1 MKSCGMLAT
10 VCALL
15 PPLGGLAQQ
24 EQNLSA
30 INPALFSYG
39 LDDVL
44 VVPPTKHNGGKN
56 IIAPDPDKYPWEM
69 NLGNGMPNVMVAPDG
84 SLSLYVSCFLFPS
97 PVPYSKVGVMVYT
110 NNTSDPVA
118 WSHPDAGLYWYD
130 PQAKDVER
138 KLLPSYRQGLV
149 PTNVVAVD
157 IESLGIYE
165 DLDFGVSL
173 PIKLVYLP
181 QREKQNTLVA
191 GYEMKR
197 EFDANG
203 ILTGFSKMKQDRMS
217 AQLEYNF
224 KFINADTHMAYL
236 KHDGDFYL
244 FSRLNAKRSSLKPGE
259 VLPFPSGDPRVRY
272 RRETVTRLGATLASG
287 NFDVD
292 VALDRSTRQWEPYS
306 LQPFQMD
313 GFETDVWWGIA
324 TMFGS
329 TAETD
334 VDSRQRAELA
344 FSNNGV
350 DWFYVKPGTP
360 FLDNGVDPQGGD
372 HGCIN
377 MGKPIPAGRFSSS
390 PNELLYYYVASNQRH
405 VGGRVAGVSLA
416 SGKCGKWAGLKAGA
430 GETVFMSPIPASG
443 GTGNMLKV
451 SLYEALRHGA
461 EFAPKILADVT
472 QDPRGRSVAD
482 LSSYVVASVFAYDA
496 ARPGGKGALLAASMG
511 SSRKGTEVVSDDYE
525 SVGNFDGRDHHSKA
539 LLFGYMKSVAEA
551 RRKVISLKDDLSAVP
566 VVFEARGRNSTFHG
580 LQFKRASGAD
590 YILDT
595 RGANGYKPPTRWR
608 FEPNPK
614 EMPCH
619 TEVFSSRRVAQ
630 NSYEPTNLKMGVA
643 KVVCTPKTYKAALQT
658 VLRLYGDAEND
669 IALCYTSDGEFLLKM
684 MVHGVEFASMSVAPP
699 QGKVFAGRQVEVS
712 LEVLK
717 NGQDE
722 DAEAVAALRVRC
734 PELKFEEV
742 KPQPI
747 LWNWKHDVPTDADK
761 ANARAF
767 AFLQFASFV
776 AGMDKITV
784 GTFDDK
790 CDQRFMGS
798 IDSVEVSDGL

>member
-1 MKSCGMLAT
+1 MKRCAMFAT
-10 VCALL
+10 VCAML
-15 PPLGGLAQQ
+15 PPLGIFAQQ

-39 LDDVL
+39 LDDVS

-69 NLGNGMPNVMVAPDG
+69 NLGNGMPNVVVAPDG

-110 NNTSDPVA
+110 NSTSDPVA
-118 WSHPDAGLYWYD
+118 WRHPDAGLYWYD
-130 PQAKDVER
+130 PQAKDVEQ
-138 KLLPSYRQGLV
+138 KLSPSHRQGLV
-149 PTNVVAVD
+149 PTNIVAVD

-165 DLDFGVSL
+165 DTDFGVDL

-197 EFDANG
+197 EFGANG
-203 ILTGFSKMKQDRMS
+203 VLTGFSKMKQDRLS

-224 KFINADTHMAYL
+224 KFINADTHMGYL

-244 FSRLNAKRSSLKPGE
+244 FSRLNAKRSSLKSGE
-259 VLPFPSGDPRVRY
+259 VLPFAHGDPRVRY

-287 NFDVD
+287 NFDVG

-313 GFETDVWWGIA
+313 GFETDIWWGIA

-360 FLDNGVDPQGGD
+360 FLDNGTDPQGGD

-405 VGGRVAGVSLA
+405 VGGRIAGVSLA
-416 SGKCGKWAGLKAGA
+416 FGKCGKWAGLKAGA
-430 GETVFMSPIPASG
+430 EEAVFMSPIPTSG
-443 GTGNMLKV
+443 DTDNMLKV

-461 EFAPKILADVT
+461 EFAPKILADVK

-496 ARPGGKGALLAASMG
+496 ARPGGKGGLLAASMG
-511 SSRKGTEVVSDDYE
+511 SSQKGTEVVSDDYE
-525 SVGNFDGRDHHSKA
+525 GVGNFDGRDHHSKS
-539 LLFGYMKSVAEA
+539 LLFEYMKSVAEA
-551 RRKVISLKDDLSAVP
+551 RRKVISLKDDLAAVP
-566 VVFEARGRNSTFHG
+566 VVLEARGRNSTFHG
-580 LQFKRASGAD
+580 LQFKRAQGAG

-595 RGANGYKPPTRWR
+595 RGANDYKPRTSWR
-608 FEPNPK
+608 FAPNPK

-619 TEVFSSRRVAQ
+619 TETFSNRRLAQ
-630 NSYEPTNLKMGVA
+630 NSYEPTSLKTGVA
-643 KVVCTPKTYKAALQT
+643 KVVCTPKTYKGALQT
-658 VLRLYGDAEND
+658 ILRFHGDAEND
-669 IALCYTSDGEFLLKM
+669 IALYYTSDGEFLLKM
-684 MVHGVEFASMSVAPP
+684 TVHGVEFSSMSVAPP

-717 NGQDE
+717 NGQDN

-742 KPQPI
+742 KHQPI
-747 LWNWKHDVPTDADK
+747 LWNWKREVPTDADK

-784 GTFDDK
+784 GAFDDK
-790 CDQRFMGS
+790 CGQRFMGS